1 MNYTS
6 MSKQEL
12 LNEKQVLCELYNN
25 ILSEKLSLDMS
36 RGKPEKRQLDISE
49 KILTVLSE
57 NKDCFSEN
65 GTDCRNYGILDGIDE
80 AKKLFADI
88 LDVSSENVFV
98 GGNSS
103 LNMMFDTL
111 MRFMVFGVSK
121 EAKPWSENKK
131 NIFLCPVPGY
141 DRHFAVCETLG
152 IEMVNVPM
160 TKEGPDMDIVEELV
174 KNPDVR
180 GIWCVPKY
188 SNPEGV
194 TYSDETVKR
203 MAALKPASSDFRI
216 MWDNAYCVHHLY
228 DEETPLL
235 NIIDECEKAGNPDMV
250 YVYTSTSKISF
261 PGAGVAVMASSKAN
275 IDYTKSIMNFQ
286 TIGYD
291 KLNMLRHVKYF
302 GDAKGVKEYMKK
314 HADILRPKF
323 EMVVETLE
331 KELSDKGIASW
342 IKPQGGYFVSLN
354 VLEGTAKRTVSLCKD
369 AGVVLTGAGA
379 TFPYGK
385 DPEDRNIRIA
395 PSFPTVED
403 LKSAMRVLCVCTR
416 LSAVE
421 KLLESAK

>member
-1 MNYTS
+1 
-6 MSKQEL
+6 MSKEEL
-12 LNEKQVLCELYNN
+12 LKEKEVLSEIYNN

-36 RGKPEKRQLDISE
+36 RGKPEKRQLDLSE
-49 KILTVLSE
+49 KLLNVLSE
-57 NKDCFSEN
+57 NKDCFAEN
-65 GTDCRNYGILDGIDE
+65 GTDCRNYGILDGIEE

-88 LDVSSENVFV
+88 LCVSPEKVIV

-121 EAKPWSENKK
+121 GAKPWSKNEK

-160 TKEGPDMDIVEELV
+160 TSEGPDMDIVEELV
-174 KNPDVR
+174 KNPDVK
-180 GIWCVPKY
+180 GMWCVPKY
-188 SNPEGV
+188 STPEGV

-203 MAALKPASSDFRI
+203 IAALRPASGDFRI
-216 MWDNAYCVHHLY
+216 MWDNAYCIHDLY
-228 DEETPLL
+228 DEGNVLL

-250 YVYTSTSKISF
+250 YVFTSTSKVSF
-261 PGAGVAVMASSKAN
+261 PGAGVAVLASSEAN
-275 IDYTKSIMNFQ
+275 VAFTKSIVNFQ
-286 TIGYD
+286 TIGHD

-302 GDAKGVKEYMKK
+302 GNADGMKAYMKK

-331 KELSDKGIASW
+331 KELQDKGIAKW
-342 IKPQGGYFVSLN
+342 IKPLGGYFVSLD
-354 VLEGTAKRTVSLCKD
+354 VLEGTAMRTVALCKD

-385 DPEDRNIRIA
+385 DPKDTNIRIA
-395 PSFPTVED
+395 HSFPAVED
-403 LKSAMRVLCVCTR
+403 LKDAMRVLCVCAR

-421 KLLESAK
+421 KLLETAK